1 MSVFFERFVRHFD
14 TAWKSI
20 RRHLAMSISSAA
32 AVSVTLILM
41 ALFLV
46 IASNVGGFTANVET
60 NLKIHV
66 SIDSLA
72 DQEQID
78 NLQNEIEQLSG
89 VLNVD
94 FSSKEEELDIL
105 IEESGSVFE
114 RYKDKNPMPN
124 VFVVEATEATLI
136 QPLCEE
142 ISALDGIDQ
151 AQYGDGSIQ
160 NMIDTF
166 MAIRIGGIVFIVAL
180 MLIAVFLIANTI
192 KMTIQT
198 RQREL
203 SIMRN
208 VGATNWYIRTPFMM
222 EGTCIGMFGSVVPI
236 AFTIL
241 GYAIFYHMMDG
252 YFISN
257 MFALKEVF
265 PFVLWV
271 SLLLLFSGALVGLL
285 GSFYAVSKYL
295 RYTR

>member
-1 MSVFFERFVRHFD
+1 MNVFFERFSRHLD
-14 TAWKSI
+14 TAWKSMH
-20 RRHLAMSISSAA
+20 RHLAMSVSSAA
-32 AVSVTLILM
+32 AVAVTLILM
-41 ALFLV
+41 SLFLV

-60 NLKIHV
+60 NLQIHV

-78 NLQNEIEQLSG
+78 KLQNEIEQLSG
-89 VLNVD
+89 IQNVE
-94 FSSKEEELDIL
+94 FSSKEEELAIL

-124 VFVVEATEATLI
+124 VFVVEAKEAALI
-136 QPLCEE
+136 QPLCDQINE
-142 ISALDGIDQ
+142 LDGVDK

-160 NMIDTF
+160 KMIDTF
-166 MAIRIGGIVFIVAL
+166 IAVRTGGIIFIVAL
-180 MLIAVFLIANTI
+180 MLIAIFLIANTI

-198 RQREL
+198 RSKEL

-222 EGTCIGMFGSVVPI
+222 EGTCIGFVGALVPV
-236 AFTIL
+236 AFTVL

-252 YFISN
+252 YFVSN
-257 MFALKEVF
+257 MFVLKAVF
-265 PFVLWV
+265 PFVLYV
-271 SLLLLFSGALVGLL
+271 SILLLFSGAIVGLL
-285 GSFYAVSKYL
+285 GSFYAVTKYL